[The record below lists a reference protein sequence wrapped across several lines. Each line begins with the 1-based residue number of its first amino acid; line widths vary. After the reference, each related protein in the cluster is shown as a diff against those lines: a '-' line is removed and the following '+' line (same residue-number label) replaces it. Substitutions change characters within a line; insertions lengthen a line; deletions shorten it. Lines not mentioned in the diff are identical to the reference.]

1 MNGASAGTNYGKE
14 IKGKEIIPI
23 LPQLPNGPWVLLPED
38 NGTLPDVVLTKSH
51 CTAYCDNCMK
61 FVVSLDVFELGC
73 HETFHH
79 ELQQHYNY
87 THAGV
92 VDRAVHIF
100 RSPFDNL
107 VSRKHL
113 GVKSRVTNDPSFAP
127 MLDDTREALLSWCNY
142 TDRIIIGNPE
152 ARGWSS
158 LSPEIQALFE
168 SVPCS
173 VEMFRHVQWHN
184 LAMEMTKRRNIPV
197 HYIYYEDYETNFN
210 ETVDGLMQFLELE
223 VRNVSDPFEVG
234 KSYESIFADEHSEA
248 IAKFVRTVATPDCW
262 RHLSHYFD
270 RWLHGTE
277 LKQTDRT
284 SLGGAV
290 HAVEPSVVWLLS
302 FPNSVRSQTRRS

>member
-1 MNGASAGTNYGKE
+1 
-14 IKGKEIIPI
+14 
-23 LPQLPNGPWVLLPED
+23 
-38 NGTLPDVVLTKSH
+38 
-51 CTAYCDNCMK
+51 
-61 FVVSLDVFELGC
+61 
-73 HETFHH
+73 
-79 ELQQHYNY
+79 
-87 THAGV
+87 
-92 VDRAVHIF
+92 VHIF

-113 GVKSRVTNDPSFAP
+113 GVKSRVTNDPSFAR
-127 MLDDTREALLSWCNY
+127 MLDDTREAILSWCNY

-158 LSPEIQALFE
+158 LSPEVQALFE

-248 IAKFVRTVATPDCW
+248 IAKFVRTVATTDCW